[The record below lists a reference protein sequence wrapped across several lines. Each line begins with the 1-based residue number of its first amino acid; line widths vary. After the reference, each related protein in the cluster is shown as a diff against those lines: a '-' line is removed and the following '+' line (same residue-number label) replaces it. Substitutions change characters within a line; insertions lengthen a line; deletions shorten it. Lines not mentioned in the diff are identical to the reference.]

1 MCVADP
7 TGTTCYF
14 EAMAHVGGNI
24 ILARRKF
31 VLDRGREALWERVL
45 HQRAIELS
53 GGNNV
58 LVRETKCRS
67 RGCEYHCSWE

>member
-31 VLDRGREALWERVL
+31 VLDRG
-45 HQRAIELS
+45 
-53 GGNNV
+53 
-58 LVRETKCRS
+58 
-67 RGCEYHCSWE
+67 CSWE